1 MTRPTPEGKPEWTK
15 SRYGSSEY
23 IEMGF
28 LGIEVYYVEVKYQVK
43 VGGVTSRK
51 GFDTINAAKAY
62 ALKYAIEQLE
72 KTIKE
77 LKRYE

>member
-1 MTRPTPEGKPEWTK
+1 
-15 SRYGSSEY
+15 
-23 IEMGF
+23 MGF
-28 LGIEVYYVEVKYQVK
+28 LGIEVYYAETKYQVK
-43 VGGVTSRK
+43 VGGVPSRK
-51 GFDTINAAKAY
+51 GFESISDAKKY